1 MVEKQFSREELEI
14 MKWDW
19 IHCQNVQQ
27 VAELHACGKKDVIDA
42 LNLNEKPRPARK
54 RRWEELHPAKARQFV
69 QQVESGVPMKRAS
82 REAGMRTVRTGYVV
96 YRRMTQDAAAARLH
110 TEPTKL
116 YAGAALDKRE
126 LPRGCAQRPE

>member
-1 MVEKQFSREELEI
+1 MVGKQFSREELEI

-69 QQVESGVPMKRAS
+69 QQVESGVSMAKAS
-82 REAGMRTVRTGYVV
+82 REAGIRSAHTGYVV
-96 YRRMTQDAAAARLH
+96 YRRMTQ
-110 TEPTKL
+110 ESWM
-116 YAGAALDKRE
+116 
-126 LPRGCAQRPE
+126 

>member
-42 LNLNEKPRPARK
+42 LNLNEKPRRGSLCSRWKAAYPWQKQAAKQGYGAPIPAM
-54 RRWEELHPAKARQFV
+54 
-69 QQVESGVPMKRAS
+69 SCIG
-82 REAGMRTVRTGYVV
+82 G
-96 YRRMTQDAAAARLH
+96 
-110 TEPTKL
+110 
-116 YAGAALDKRE
+116 
-126 LPRGCAQRPE
+126 